1 MKDLE
6 KKIFDY
12 LKAREEDIIADI
24 VTLAGAE
31 SPTKD
36 KAACDACARVLA
48 GLYRDRLG
56 AVSRL
61 IPSES
66 GGDNI
71 VTDLGEGDRTLLIV
85 GHYDTVHPVG
95 SVKIRRE
102 GRLLYGP
109 GVTDMKGGDVMAIWA
124 LKALSDLGV
133 KPDKRVTLV
142 NNSDEETGSE
152 HSRPLLLEKAKEC
165 FACVVCEPAFGADGK
180 IKVARKGGGSVTIRC
195 YGKAAHAGNSPADG
209 VNANVELAHQIIF
222 VQSLCDFGPGGSTF
236 TPNKIVRGGTA
247 SNVISDYAE
256 AVADWRMCVPEA
268 VEAGRKIFAERKAVL
283 PGARVEFDVRVG
295 HPPMADN
302 AENRALYAQLES
314 CAADLDLRIERAGMI
329 GGCSDGN
336 DISFAGTPTID
347 GMGPVGDF
355 MHNPGEVMFLD
366 YLVPRTALLASFI
379 SRVRPV
385 K

>member
-6 KKIFDY
+6 RKIFDY
-12 LKAREEDIIADI
+12 LKAHEEDVIADI
-24 VTLAGAE
+24 VTLARAE

-56 AVSRL
+56 AETQIV
-61 IPSES
+61 PSERS
-66 GGDNI
+66 GDNL
-71 VTDLGEGDRTLLIV
+71 VTVWGEGDKTLLVV

-102 GRLLYGP
+102 GNVLYGP
-109 GVTDMKGGDVMAIWA
+109 GVDDMKGGDVMAIWA
-124 LKALSDLGV
+124 LKALKDLGV
-133 KPDKRVTLV
+133 KPDKRVMLI
-142 NNSDEETGSE
+142 NNSDEETGSDF
-152 HSRPLLLEKAKEC
+152 SRPLLLEKAKEC
-165 FACVVCEPAFGADGK
+165 FACVVCEPAYGTDGK
-180 IKVARKGGGSVTIRC
+180 IKVARKGGGSITIKC
-195 YGKAAHAGNSPADG
+195 YGKAAHAGNNPADG

-222 VQSLCDFGPGGSTF
+222 AQSQCDFGPGGSTF
-236 TPNKIVRGGTA
+236 TPNMIVWGGTA

-256 AVADWRMCVPEA
+256 AIVDWRMCVPEA
-268 VEAGRKIFAERKAVL
+268 VEEGRKIFAERNAVL
-283 PGARVEFDVRVG
+283 PGARVEFDVHVG

-302 AENRALYAQLES
+302 EANRCLYAQLES
-314 CAADLDLRIERAGMI
+314 CAADLDMHIERAGMI

-347 GMGPVGDF
+347 GLGMVGDF
-355 MHNPGEVMFLD
+355 MHNPNEHAFLD
-366 YLVPRTALLASFI
+366 YLVPRCALLASFI
-379 SRVRPV
+379 NRVRPV